1 MAFLR
6 NSTNLVLEIWEII
19 KNKTLKVVVVFL
31 ASKGEFEFAFVLS
44 ANSDE
49 KIFRHIYLEDRELVK
64 WCKIFLK
71 KVVGKF
77 GGMGILVVPLQPQT
91 GNGGSRQPR
100 RQKKV
105 LAVTEKVVTFAE
117 PAAGVAEGGK
127 KTFEMMLQT
136 I

>member
-49 KIFRHIYLEDRELVK
+49 KIFWHIYL
-64 WCKIFLK
+64 
-71 KVVGKF
+71 
-77 GGMGILVVPLQPQT
+77 
-91 GNGGSRQPR
+91 
-100 RQKKV
+100 
-105 LAVTEKVVTFAE
+105 
-117 PAAGVAEGGK
+117 
-127 KTFEMMLQT
+127 
-136 I
+136 